1 MIEAN
6 SAVVTIAIPKDP
18 KASALFCQQQLSKKT
33 NKSNLQQRII
43 LLTCRWEKPGVVWR
57 GLAPALL
64 RSPGRIAKQYLLGM
78 LELSGVSLT
87 SKNDI
92 KTIKFKPNNNDTDEN
107 TENEEQTWKSVV
119 WGRQLH
125 LTLKNISTEQAEQQ
139 QQKLIL
145 WIQPP
150 ICTYYNSFFTC
161 TMIAYEH
168 RMILYQSLAAW
179 FSTLGGG
186 HFFCRHLATA
196 VRLAKWQRHVAL
208 LMGDYS
214 MAYKCTINEAY
225 SYIYAGMFR
234 KALKTLDMV
243 AILNKRVDIHPLD
256 SVIVNMCHSARLFC
270 KRVRNAS
277 LKLEGNRT
285 EQEAKTSD
293 DYQRIRVVR

>member
-1 MIEAN
+1 
-6 SAVVTIAIPKDP
+6 
-18 KASALFCQQQLSKKT
+18 
-33 NKSNLQQRII
+33 
-43 LLTCRWEKPGVVWR
+43 
-57 GLAPALL
+57 
-64 RSPGRIAKQYLLGM
+64 
-78 LELSGVSLT
+78 
-87 SKNDI
+87 
-92 KTIKFKPNNNDTDEN
+92 
-107 TENEEQTWKSVV
+107 
-119 WGRQLH
+119 
-125 LTLKNISTEQAEQQ
+125 
-139 QQKLIL
+139 
-145 WIQPP
+145 
-150 ICTYYNSFFTC
+150 
-161 TMIAYEH
+161 MIAYEH

-285 EQEAKTSD
+285 EQEAKTFD